1 MLFINSLSKLFFSI
15 IFLISFFD
23 LTSFSCSRIALKS
36 FIKVTEP
43 VSNRSKKSR
52 YVSSKSTLNGI
63 TQQISHFSQKKNI
76 VEKFIKK
83 NKSIDHSKI
92 LNEIDVDYD
101 TLMRILSDLRS
112 EGKVS

>member
-1 MLFINSLSKLFFSI
+1 MINKIRKNVNYVI
-15 IFLISFFD
+15 IMND
-23 LTSFSCSRIALKS
+23 RNYQK
-36 FIKVTEP
+36 
-43 VSNRSKKSR
+43 
-52 YVSSKSTLNGI
+52 
-63 TQQISHFSQKKNI
+63 KKNI

-83 NKSIDHSKI
+83 NKTIDHSKI

>member
-1 MLFINSLSKLFFSI
+1 MINKIGKNVNYVI
-15 IFLISFFD
+15 IMND
-23 LTSFSCSRIALKS
+23 RNYQK
-36 FIKVTEP
+36 
-43 VSNRSKKSR
+43 
-52 YVSSKSTLNGI
+52 
-63 TQQISHFSQKKNI
+63 KKNI

-83 NKSIDHSKI
+83 NKTIDHSKI

>member
-1 MLFINSLSKLFFSI
+1 MINKIRKNVECVI
-15 IFLISFFD
+15 IMND
-23 LTSFSCSRIALKS
+23 RNYQK
-36 FIKVTEP
+36 
-43 VSNRSKKSR
+43 
-52 YVSSKSTLNGI
+52 
-63 TQQISHFSQKKNI
+63 KKNI

-83 NKSIDHSKI
+83 NKIIDHSKI